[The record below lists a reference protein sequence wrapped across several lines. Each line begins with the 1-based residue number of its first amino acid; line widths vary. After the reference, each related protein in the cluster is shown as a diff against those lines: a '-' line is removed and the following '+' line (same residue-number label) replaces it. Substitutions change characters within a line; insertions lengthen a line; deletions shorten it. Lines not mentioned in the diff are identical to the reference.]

1 MKLWGT
7 MTWGEIKLFLREP
20 LTVVF
25 AFAFPL
31 VMLLVLAEVFGTAP
45 STEAAPNGEL
55 PWRGMPPL
63 SAYVPGYIALA
74 AAAVG
79 LIMIPAHL
87 ASYREHGVL
96 RRFRAA
102 SIPAS
107 TVFAAQVAVE
117 VVLSALGGLL
127 VVVAAYAIYDLAA
140 PSDWSGALVGFLFC
154 IAAFA
159 AVGVLLG
166 AVMPSPRAAQGAG
179 VLLFIV
185 MLMLSGTG
193 PPREVMSST
202 MNTIADLMPL
212 SHGVLAIQDPWL
224 GFGWNMT
231 QLGILAG
238 IAVVCGVLA
247 TLAFRRQT

>member
-1 MKLWGT
+1 VKLWRT

-25 AFAFPL
+25 AFGFPL
-31 VMLLVLAEVFGTAP
+31 IMLLVLAEVFGTAP
-45 STEAAPNGEL
+45 SDEPTASGVM
-55 PWRGMPPL
+55 PWRGAPPL
-63 SAYVPGYIALA
+63 SYYVPGYVALA

-87 ASYREHGVL
+87 ASYRERGVL

-107 TVFAAQVAVE
+107 TVFGAQIAVQ
-117 VVLSALGGLL
+117 VVLSVLGGLL
-127 VVVAAYAIYDLAA
+127 VVVAAYAVYDIAA
-140 PSDWSGALVGFLFC
+140 PSDAFGAAVAFLFC

-159 AVGVLLG
+159 AIGVLLG

-193 PPREVMSST
+193 PPREVMTST
-202 MNTIADLMPL
+202 MNTIADILPL
-212 SHGVLAIQDPWL
+212 GHGVRAIQDPWL
-224 GFGWNMT
+224 GFGWNFA
-231 QLGILAG
+231 QLGILTA
-238 IAVVCGVLA
+238 IAIVCGVLA
-247 TLAFRRQT
+247 TLAFRRQ

>member
-1 MKLWGT
+1 
-7 MTWGEIKLFLREP
+7 
-20 LTVVF
+20 
-25 AFAFPL
+25 
-31 VMLLVLAEVFGTAP
+31 
-45 STEAAPNGEL
+45 
-55 PWRGMPPL
+55 MPPL
-63 SAYVPGYIALA
+63 SDYVPGYIALA

-87 ASYREHGVL
+87 ASYRERGVL

-107 TVFAAQVAVE
+107 TIFGAQVAVE

-127 VVVAAYAIYDLAA
+127 VVVAAYTIYDLAA
-140 PSDWSGALVGFLFC
+140 PSDWFGAAIGFLFC

-193 PPREVMSST
+193 PPREVMTLDHEHDRRRHAALARRPGHPGPLARLRLERRPSS
-202 MNTIADLMPL
+202 
-212 SHGVLAIQDPWL
+212 AIL
-224 GFGWNMT
+224 T
-231 QLGILAG
+231 G

-247 TLAFRRQT
+247 TLAFRRQA

>member
-1 MKLWGT
+1 MKLWRV

-25 AFAFPL
+25 AFGFPL
-31 VMLLVLAEVFGTAP
+31 IMLFVLAEVFGTAP
-45 STEAAPNGEL
+45 SDEPAPNGL
-55 PWRGMPPL
+55 VPWRGQSPL
-63 SAYVPGYIALA
+63 SYYVPGYVALA
-74 AAAVG
+74 AAAAG

-87 ASYREHGVL
+87 ASYRERGVL

-107 TVFAAQVAVE
+107 TVFGAQIAVE
-117 VVLSALGGLL
+117 GVLSALGGLL
-127 VVVAAYAIYDLAA
+127 VVAAAYAVYDLAA
-140 PSDWSGALVGFLFC
+140 PADVVGAAVGFLFG

-159 AVGVLLG
+159 AIGVLLG

-185 MLMLSGTG
+185 MLMLCGTG
-193 PPREVMSST
+193 PPREVMTPT
-202 MNTIADLMPL
+202 MNVIADVLPL
-212 SHGVLAIQDPWL
+212 SHAVLAIQDPWL
-224 GFGWNMT
+224 GFGWNFT
-231 QLGILAG
+231 QLGILIA

-247 TLAFRRQT
+247 TLAFRRQ